1 MECHWQSIPSSKC
14 WIVFHCMDRCTAS
27 RSLFLWS
34 HILGL
39 CLYRRHLNHLS
50 QRRYE
55 LQHIDFVKPE
65 NYFLHLCY
73 ELSCILLQRL
83 LLIALEFFVSSW
95 WSSEVSQYFSS
106 VHLTPILLKNHALSW
121 EIDIS
126 NNSCKFKKKRLIKHP
141 VLRYIFSK
149 LI

>member
-14 WIVFHCMDRCTAS
+14 WTVFHCMDRCTAS

-83 LLIALEFFVSSW
+83 CFWL
-95 WSSEVSQYFSS
+95 
-106 VHLTPILLKNHALSW
+106 HLNSLFLVGGLVKFLNTSHRCIWHLFYWKIMLFPEKLTFQIILVNL
-121 EIDIS
+121 
-126 NNSCKFKKKRLIKHP
+126 KKKAHQTSSPAL
-141 VLRYIFSK
+141 YF
-149 LI
+149 